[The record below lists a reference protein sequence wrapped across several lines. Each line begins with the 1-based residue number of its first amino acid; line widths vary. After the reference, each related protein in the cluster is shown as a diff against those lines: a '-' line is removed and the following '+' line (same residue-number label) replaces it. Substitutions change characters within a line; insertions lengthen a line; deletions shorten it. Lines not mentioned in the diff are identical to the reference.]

1 MPVMPGAIAGEGDDK
16 GYSFTIKASAEEVQE
31 YYETELG
38 KLGWSLL
45 GSGQGSTEAVML
57 IFMQG
62 TSMCSV
68 SILPQAD
75 GIVYVML
82 IK

>member
-1 MPVMPGAIAGEGDDK
+1 MPGAIAGEGDDK
-16 GYSFTIKASAEEVQE
+16 GYSFTIKASPEEIQE
-31 YYETELG
+31 YYEYELG
-38 KLGWSLL
+38 KLGWTMFAA
-45 GSGQGSTEAVML
+45 GQGTTQAILL
-57 IFMQG
+57 IFMKDGG
-62 TSMCSV
+62 TCSV